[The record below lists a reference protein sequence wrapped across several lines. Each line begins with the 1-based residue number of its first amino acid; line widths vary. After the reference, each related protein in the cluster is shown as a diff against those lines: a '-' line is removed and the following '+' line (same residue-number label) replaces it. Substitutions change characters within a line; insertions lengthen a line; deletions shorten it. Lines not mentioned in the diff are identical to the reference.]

1 MLAVSWSAFA
11 QSTYDQQKP
20 FGFCTVSSR
29 TQNTTYSITGGGCY
43 TYPVTGVSSSKV
55 ITLSSTGS
63 DMKNAIFD
71 AIKNYSV
78 IIFDGSNGDFIVSSS
93 IGLSEIKNKTLLGIN
108 GAKLCTTWYATQE
121 ILAALDA
128 AGVPSMS
135 TSGGGGKLP
144 NGTTVKEEAEYNTRK
159 IIIEMTGDNDE
170 KYRSSGVFSFSGCEN
185 IIIRNLKFQG
195 PGSID
200 VGGADLVSFY
210 GGTKHCWVD
219 HCDFLDGMDGN
230 FDITQKSDFNTVS
243 WCTFDYTSRSYMHQN
258 TNLIGSSDSETTG
271 YLNTTFAFCHWG
283 NGCRA
288 RMPMG
293 RVGKIHMLNN
303 YYTATKGGHCINPRI
318 NSEFLIEGNYF
329 GKGVKNYYGQS
340 GATAVTWKNTN
351 YATEGGS
358 VESFGTTV
366 TVPYTYTVTDNNV
379 IPTEVSTH
387 AGATLYGSE
396 SGGDTGGDAPS
407 DPEIPSLVEG
417 NSYVIAD
424 GENVYN
430 GKKITCDDITM
441 TYGNDGQWSV
451 VATNAMQNEGF
462 SNLAGGNVNPVDDN
476 GQRYASSKKVPTK
489 GTFYIFSPTADGTL
503 YIASYVFTN
512 KKAFVTEDG
521 TAQGFSAG
529 GKTINSGNAIS
540 EGEYTG
546 YIRFNVKKGSEY
558 YLFGES
564 TKIKIFGFNFVPES
578 TAVSNI
584 TSTSSPYRPASASI
598 YNLFGQCVNNNA
610 RGLVID
616 GGRKIIR

>member
-512 KKAFVTEDG
+512 KKVFVTEDG

>member
-1 MLAVSWSAFA
+1 MLALSWSAFA

-29 TQNTTYSITGGGCY
+29 TQNTTYSLTGGGCY

-71 AIKNYSV
+71 AIKTYSV

-329 GKGVKNYYGQS
+329 GKGVKNYYG
-340 GATAVTWKNTN
+340 
-351 YATEGGS
+351 
-358 VESFGTTV
+358 
-366 TVPYTYTVTDNNV
+366 
-379 IPTEVSTH
+379 
-387 AGATLYGSE
+387 
-396 SGGDTGGDAPS
+396 
-407 DPEIPSLVEG
+407 
-417 NSYVIAD
+417 
-424 GENVYN
+424 
-430 GKKITCDDITM
+430 
-441 TYGNDGQWSV
+441 
-451 VATNAMQNEGF
+451 
-462 SNLAGGNVNPVDDN
+462 
-476 GQRYASSKKVPTK
+476 
-489 GTFYIFSPTADGTL
+489 
-503 YIASYVFTN
+503 
-512 KKAFVTEDG
+512 
-521 TAQGFSAG
+521 
-529 GKTINSGNAIS
+529 
-540 EGEYTG
+540 
-546 YIRFNVKKGSEY
+546 
-558 YLFGES
+558 
-564 TKIKIFGFNFVPES
+564 
-578 TAVSNI
+578 
-584 TSTSSPYRPASASI
+584 
-598 YNLFGQCVNNNA
+598 
-610 RGLVID
+610 
-616 GGRKIIR
+616 